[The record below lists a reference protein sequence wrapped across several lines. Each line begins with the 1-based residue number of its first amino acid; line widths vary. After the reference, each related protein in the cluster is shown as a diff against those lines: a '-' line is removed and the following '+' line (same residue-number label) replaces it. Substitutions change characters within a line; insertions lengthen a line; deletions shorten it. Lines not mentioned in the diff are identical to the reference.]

1 MCISFTSDIDQLVK
15 PSKIS
20 KWPSRKRKHFVI
32 DETNPLDLRYPGKWK
47 QEFSTQNGAIIM
59 WVVFRLIFKCNFI
72 FSAGPKSYYC
82 IDFDSEK
89 YKRSSKGVQHR
100 IKLNYEEYKDVV
112 YKSRRLEVENVGIRL
127 RKNQMSTILQNKTG
141 MRNVFIKSYVEND
154 AISVRPFNKF
164 LE

>member
-1 MCISFTSDIDQLVK
+1 MIGTCIVLGRIFNT
-15 PSKIS
+15 
-20 KWPSRKRKHFVI
+20 KRCNYNV
-32 DETNPLDLRYPGKWK
+32 
-47 QEFSTQNGAIIM
+47 SC
-59 WVVFRLIFKCNFI
+59 FRLIFKCNSI

-154 AISVRPFNKF
+154 AISCSSEFLSDRSINFWNKVHCF
-164 LE
+164 K

>member
-1 MCISFTSDIDQLVK
+1 METRIFNT
-15 PSKIS
+15 
-20 KWPSRKRKHFVI
+20 KRCNYNV
-32 DETNPLDLRYPGKWK
+32 
-47 QEFSTQNGAIIM
+47 SC
-59 WVVFRLIFKCNFI
+59 FRLIFKCNSI